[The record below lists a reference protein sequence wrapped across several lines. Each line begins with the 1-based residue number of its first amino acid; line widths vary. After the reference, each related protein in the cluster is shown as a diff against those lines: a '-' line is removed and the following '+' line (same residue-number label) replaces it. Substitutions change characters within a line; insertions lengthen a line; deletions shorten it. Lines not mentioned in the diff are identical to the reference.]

1 MNTITLDLDQI
12 KELSMDADKI
22 FLSAEGEEVLIK
34 LLDAQKQVEDALT
47 TAKAILEEEGL
58 KKNPNFKGIQADK
71 VRVGYRFFGAEYKID
86 ESHIDN
92 LPKQLYT
99 SKTTYG
105 VNNEELEAY
114 LETHKGLPLG
124 ILQNERKK
132 TITITVKG
140 GKDE

>member
-12 KELSMDADKI
+12 KDLAMDADKI
-22 FLSAEGEEVLIK
+22 FLSAEGEEVLVK
-34 LLDAQKQVEDALT
+34 LLDAQKQIEDALT

-58 KKNPNFKGIQADK
+58 KRNPNFKGIQADK
-71 VRVGYRFFGAEYKID
+71 IRIGYRYFGAEYKID
-86 ESHIDN
+86 EANIDK
-92 LPKQLYT
+92 LPQQLYT
-99 SKTTYG
+99 AKTTYA
-105 VNNEELEAY
+105 VNNDELADY